1 VGGEAGGERRVRKP
15 QEAREANA
23 SRWLPA
29 AAEPVGGVSS
39 AAWPAA

>member
-1 VGGEAGGERRVRKP
+1 MVPVVAVEAGGDRRVRKP

-23 SRWLPA
+23 SRFLP
-29 AAEPVGGVSS
+29 VSVVSS